1 MKPRRIITV
10 PKPKKA
16 TIGRRPKDEIKLSD
30 AACTPLVVCDLLPV
44 VDFDPCSNP
53 RSQVKAR
60 WAWSLEKGIDGLKMR
75 WLGSGYMN
83 FPYSNPMPFCVKA
96 LTEMQIGN
104 CTELITLCKLDPST
118 EWWKV
123 LTKYDPATIIRN
135 EGPRKYAMNDE
146 GTERAYEIHPL
157 AQLPEIWMIDDRLQF
172 DEHPDLIE
180 QRRLDRIKKRRE
192 NRIAK
197 GKDPDEGIE
206 KVHGESSNNFCSV
219 IIHHRPADRPALNLR
234 SIATRWVRA

>member
-1 MKPRRIITV
+1 MKPRRIIV
-10 PKPKKA
+10 PSAPKKA
-16 TIGRRPKDEIKLSD
+16 TIGRRPKDEVKLSD
-30 AACTPLVVCDLLPV
+30 SACTPLALCELLPW
-44 VDFDPCSNP
+44 VDFDPCSND

-60 WAWSLEKGIDGLKMR
+60 WAWSLEKGVDGLKMR

-123 LTKYDPATIIRN
+123 LTKYDPHSIIRN
-135 EGPRKYAMNDE
+135 EGRIDFVEALNDE
-146 GTERAYEIHPL
+146 VEIHPL

-180 QRRLDRIKKRRE
+180 QRRLDRIAKRRE

-206 KVHGESSNNFCSV
+206 KVNGESSNNFCSV
-219 IIHHRPADRPALNLR
+219 IIHHRPSDRPSLDLR